1 MPRRLLALAVSA
13 LALVVTAGC
22 ADDVSPAARIGNVK
36 ISNDELLDEVAEWVG
51 NPAAI
56 DPATIASTTPGSY
69 PLELVRQLLQQR
81 VDFEL
86 HRREFEALGLE
97 VDDALRDQALTV
109 LFGDPAAADDAF
121 AAFSE
126 EFAASFVDDVARQI
140 GLQNELGDEGYASWR
155 TDAYGEADIEINPR
169 YGSWDGTTGQIVA
182 PSGPAQPATSTTFPV
197 AAP

>member
-1 MPRRLLALAVSA
+1 MSRRLLALAVSA
-13 LALVVTAGC
+13 LALLVSAGC
-22 ADDVSPAARIGNVK
+22 ADDVSPAARIGDVK

-56 DPATIASTTPGSY
+56 DPATVASTTPGSY

-81 VDFEL
+81 LDFEL
-86 HRREFEALGLE
+86 HRQEFDELGLE
-97 VDDALRDQALTV
+97 VDDDLRQQALTV

-140 GLQNELGDEGYASWR
+140 AVQNELGEEGYAAWR
-155 TDAYGEADIEINPR
+155 TAAYGETDIEVNPR
-169 YGSWDGTTGQIVA
+169 YGTWDAATGQIIA
-182 PSGPAQPATSTTFPV
+182 PSGPVQPATFPV
-197 AAP
+197 ATP